1 MVRFPDGSLSIAT
14 VEAIADVL
22 QVSPKFLYYL
32 SNNVGKHYR
41 ITKIPK
47 KNGKFRTIE
56 APDVCLKHVQ
66 RMILDKLLP
75 QSVGEI
81 ATAFEPGKGLL
92 DNVVQHAGNPV
103 VLALDLKD
111 FFPSLRLHRIVRVLR
126 ELDFPRASA
135 VLLAKLCTLNGHLP
149 QGAPTS
155 PHLANLAMHAF
166 DDRLYLLC
174 GQKNLAV
181 TRYADD
187 ITISGNIDRHCAES
201 LIASCRV
208 MLKEI
213 GLRIN
218 YRKLRILRQNAR
230 QEVTGVVV
238 NEKPSV
244 PRHIRRELR
253 KKMYYLR
260 RYGVVGYEPVTLEA
274 LRSLLGSVMFVNYVD
289 PDNFEFR
296 QYAEELKIRIKECA

>member
-22 QVSPKFLYYL
+22 QVSPRFLYYL
-32 SNNVGKHYR
+32 SNNVRKHYR

-47 KNGKFRTIE
+47 KDGKFRTIE

-66 RMILDKLLP
+66 RMILDKLFP
-75 QSVGEI
+75 PSVGEI

-92 DNVVQHAGNPV
+92 DNVAQHVGNPV

-155 PHLANLAMHAF
+155 PHLANLAMRTF
-166 DDRLYLLC
+166 DDRLSLLC
-174 GQKNLAV
+174 RQENLAV

-187 ITISGNIDRHCAES
+187 ITISGDIDRNCAEYLLS
-201 LIASCRV
+201 VCRKL
-208 MLKEI
+208 LKEI

-218 YRKLRILRQNAR
+218 YRKVRILRRNAR

-238 NEKPSV
+238 NEKPSA
-244 PRHIRRELR
+244 PRHVRRELR

-260 RYGVVGYEPVTLEA
+260 RYGVVGYSPVTLGA
-274 LRSLLGSVMFVNYVD
+274 LHSLLGSVAFVNYVD
-289 PDNFEFR
+289 PNNIEFR
-296 QYAEELKIRIKECA
+296 QYAEELKVRIKECA